1 MKQKF
6 AKFMYGRYGMD
17 ELSKFLSY
25 TALILLI
32 ISMLLGQLIGSTAT
46 SVVFMLSLA
55 LIVYTYF
62 RMFSKNFQ
70 KRRAENTKY
79 LTFKRPI
86 ADKLKLRGDMW
97 GQRKEFKFFKCPS
110 CKAVLRVPK
119 GKGKVRIVCKKCGTA
134 FEKKT

>member
-25 TALILLI
+25 AALIILI
-32 ISMLLGQLIGSTAT
+32 LSMLLEQLIGSSAK
-46 SVVFMLSLA
+46 SVLFIIVLA
-55 LIVYTYF
+55 LIVYSYF
-62 RMFSKNFQ
+62 RIFSKNFE
-70 KRRAENTKY
+70 KRRAENMKY
-79 LTFKRPI
+79 LTFKRLI
-86 ADKLKLRGDMW
+86 ADRLKLRGDMW

>member
-6 AKFMYGRYGMD
+6 AKFMYGRYGTD
-17 ELSKFLSY
+17 ELSKFLTY

-32 ISMLLGQLIGSTAT
+32 ISMILGQFIGSAAK
-46 SVVFMLSLA
+46 SAVFM
-55 LIVYTYF
+55 IVLLLVVYSYF
-62 RMFSKNFQ
+62 RMFSKNLQ
-70 KRRAENTKY
+70 KRRDENTKY
-79 LTFKRPI
+79 LNFKRPI
-86 ADKLKLRGDMW
+86 ADKLKLRRDMW

-110 CKAVLRVPK
+110 CNAVLRVPK

>member
-32 ISMLLGQLIGSTAT
+32 VSMLLGQLIGSTAK
-46 SVVFMLSLA
+46 SVVFMLALA
-55 LIVYTYF
+55 LIVCSYF

-86 ADKLKLRGDMW
+86 ADKLRLRGDMW